1 MHLHEAPKMIPF
13 MEMAFGAEPRGVH
26 TSPER
31 IVMHPAM
38 QIGNATL
45 EIDEAH
51 GEYQPK
57 PSHLHVYVPDADAM
71 YGEALRAGATSV
83 EPPTDKPYGDRSAS
97 VRDPF
102 GNTWYL
108 NTFLGR

>member
-1 MHLHEAPKMIPF
+1 MIPF
-13 MEMAFGAEPRGVH
+13 MEAAFGAEAMGVH
-26 TSPER
+26 KSSEG
-31 IVMHPAM
+31 IVMHATM
-38 QIGNATL
+38 RIGNATL

-57 PSHLHVYVPDADAM
+57 PGHLHVYVPDADAM
-71 YGEALRAGATSV
+71 YGQALRAGATSV